1 MPVDQAAFETVRAAE
16 RTRIAQQLHDS
27 TSQLL
32 AVLQLALGRM
42 RRNGFKELETNIAE
56 CEELVA
62 QIGRQMR
69 QIGNA
74 AGS

>member
-1 MPVDQAAFETVRAAE
+1 MSEDQAAFEHVRAAE
-16 RTRIAQQLHDS
+16 RIRIAQQLHDS

-42 RRNGFKELETNIAE
+42 RRHGTRELEANITE
-56 CEELVA
+56 CEEMVA
-62 QIGRQMR
+62 QVGRQMR

-74 AGS
+74 NAS